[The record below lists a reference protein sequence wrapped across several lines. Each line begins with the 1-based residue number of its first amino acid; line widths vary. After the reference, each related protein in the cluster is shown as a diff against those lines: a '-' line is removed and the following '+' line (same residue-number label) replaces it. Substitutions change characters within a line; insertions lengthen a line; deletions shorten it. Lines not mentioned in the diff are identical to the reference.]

1 MLTVII
7 VLALAVSGYFLYKKY
22 KTSNNLEEILVKEV
36 LKNIDAK
43 PPTPEVSAEPSS
55 SLEEVRIPEPQIVEE
70 VKPLVQAESPVQAE
84 AASEPSSSLEEVKT
98 PEPQIV
104 EEVKLVKK
112 KKRRYYTKK

>member
-22 KTSNNLEEILVKEV
+22 KTSNNSEEILVKEV

-55 SLEEVRIPEPQIVEE
+55 SLEEVRIPEPQIAEE
-70 VKPLVQAESPVQAE
+70 VKPLVQAESSLQVE
-84 AASEPSSSLEEVKT
+84 VASEPSSSLEEVKI

>member
-22 KTSNNLEEILVKEV
+22 KTLKNSEEILVKEV
-36 LKNIDAK
+36 LKNIDSK

-55 SLEEVRIPEPQIVEE
+55 SLEEVN
-70 VKPLVQAESPVQAE
+70 LSVQAESPIQAE
-84 AASEPSSSLEEVKT
+84 VASEPSSSLEEVKL
-98 PEPQIV
+98 PELQTA
-104 EEVKLVKK
+104 EEAKLVKK

>member
-7 VLALAVSGYFLYKKY
+7 VLALVISGYFLYKEY
-22 KTSNNLEEILVKEV
+22 KKSSKSEEILVKEV

-55 SLEEVRIPEPQIVEE
+55 GLEEVRIPEPQIVE
-70 VKPLVQAESPVQAE
+70 VKKPLVQDECCVQAE
-84 AASEPSSSLEEVKT
+84 IASEPSSSLEEIKT
-98 PEPQIV
+98 PEPLIA